1 MAGRDTDSPALPHF
15 IDGERV
21 AGESNRFGDVY
32 DPATRRPGGSGRGRR
47 SPPRWRTAWTASTCA
62 SPGGGLRRDHSVQH
76 GSLNL
81 R

>member
-32 DPATRRPGGSGRGRR
+32 DPATRRPGDPAGPGAGAVRHRGGERR
-47 SPPRWRTAWTASTCA
+47 GQLQRAPALVGVCAGITPFNTAA
-62 SPGGGLRRDHSVQH
+62 
-76 GSLNL
+76 
-81 R
+81 